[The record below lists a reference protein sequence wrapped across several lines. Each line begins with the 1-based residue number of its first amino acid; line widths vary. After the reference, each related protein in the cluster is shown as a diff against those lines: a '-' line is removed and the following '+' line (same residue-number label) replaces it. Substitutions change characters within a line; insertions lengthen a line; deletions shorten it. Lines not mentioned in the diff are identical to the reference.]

1 MRLVVSDFITLDG
14 VIEAPGFEEH
24 RDGRNGWA
32 LRVKDDDLQAYNREQ
47 AFAAEALL
55 FGRTTYL
62 MWAAFWPTG
71 PDAEGMRELLTQL
84 PKYVFSRTMGDPDWG
99 NTTVLRG
106 DLGEEV
112 RQLKAQPGG
121 DLVVYGSA
129 DLVHGLLELDLV
141 DELRLLVFPL
151 ILGSG
156 KRLFRD
162 GLDTRYLRFVSS
174 RTFPSGAVQL
184 TYVREG
190 APPGDVAAG
199 AAFRWTDEQVQSL
212 QAALDTDRVLATVLF
227 TDIVDSTSRAAA
239 LGDREWRRLLDR
251 HDDAAATEV
260 SRWNG
265 QLVKQLGDGVLAR
278 FDSPTRALRCAFALR
293 TAIGK
298 LGLAM
303 RAAIH
308 SGEVEVRGSD
318 LGGIA
323 VHIASRVL
331 AIASAD
337 EVVVTHTV
345 RDLATGSDL
354 EFRRLRTAALPGVP
368 GRWDLFS
375 TSLR

>member
-24 RDGRNGWA
+24 RDGRNAWS
-32 LRVKDDDLQAYNREQ
+32 LRVKDDDLQAYNRGQ
-47 AFAAEALL
+47 AFAADAML
-55 FGRTTYL
+55 FGRITYQ

-71 PDAEGMRELLTQL
+71 PEAEGVQDRITQV
-84 PKYVFSRTMGDPDWG
+84 PKYVISKTMGDPDWG
-99 NTTVLRG
+99 NSKVLRG

-112 RQLKAQPGG
+112 RRLKAQRGG

-141 DELRLLVFPL
+141 DEFRLLVFPV

-162 GLDTRYLRFVSS
+162 GIDTRHLRFVSS
-174 RTFPSGAVQL
+174 RAFPSGAVLL

-190 APPGDVAAG
+190 APPSDDAS

-212 QAALDTDRVLATVLF
+212 QAALDTGRILATVLF
-227 TDIVDSTSRAAA
+227 TDIMDSTSRAAA

-251 HDDAAATEV
+251 HDETASAEV
-260 SRWNG
+260 ARWNG

-298 LGLAM
+298 LGLEM

-331 AIASAD
+331 AIATAD

-368 GRWDLFS
+368 GQWELFS